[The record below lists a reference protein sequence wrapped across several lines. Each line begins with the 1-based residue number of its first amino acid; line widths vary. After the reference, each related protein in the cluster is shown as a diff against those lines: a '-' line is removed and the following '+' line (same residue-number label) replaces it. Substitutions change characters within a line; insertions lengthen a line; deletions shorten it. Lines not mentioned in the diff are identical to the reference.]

1 MRQDA
6 SVDEDEARQV
16 ARQRLD
22 DLRTVP
28 YDELV
33 ARFFHRPEHERVTSS
48 SGVDWDLSIES
59 FWDDRENENL
69 RVLVVVDDSKRRFRR
84 VPSESF
90 IIAPDGSFVG
100 E

>member
-1 MRQDA
+1 VREDA
-6 SVDEDEARQV
+6 SVDEEEARKL

-22 DLRTVP
+22 GLRMLP

-33 ARFFHRPEHERVTSS
+33 ARYFHRPEHDQVVAP
-48 SGVDWDLSIES
+48 SGVQYDLSVET
-59 FWDDRENENL
+59 FWDSPDSQDL
-69 RVLVVVDDSKRRFRR
+69 RVLVVVDDSTRRFRR